1 VTSLTLAAIFHA
13 SVLATGANNTF
24 VSYAEAHK
32 VNAETGR
39 PLVVL
44 IGADWCPA
52 CRQMKSAVPQL
63 AQKGVLQKVA
73 FTVLNTDH
81 DGAIAQ
87 KMMTGGSIPQLVMYH
102 KTASGWKRSS
112 LNGSQS
118 PAAIEAFINAG
129 VAAQAKV
136 PANSL
141 GSN

>member
-1 VTSLTLAAIFHA
+1 VTSLTLAVILHA
-13 SVLATGANNTF
+13 SVLATGANTF

-52 CRQMKSAVPQL
+52 CRQMKTSAVPQL

-87 KMMTGGSIPQLVMYH
+87 KMMTGGSIPQLVMYR
-102 KTASGWKRSS
+102 KTPTGWKRTS
-112 LNGSQS
+112 LTGSQS
-118 PAAIEAFINAG
+118 PAAIEAFINEG
-129 VAAQAKV
+129 VAAQVQA

>member
-1 VTSLTLAAIFHA
+1 MTTLTLAALLHA
-13 SVLATGANNTF
+13 SVLATGANNHF

-81 DGAIAQ
+81 DGVIAQ
-87 KMMTGGSIPQLVMYH
+87 KMMTGGSIPQLVMYN
-102 KTASGWKRSS
+102 KTAAGWKRSS
-112 LNGSQS
+112 LTGSQS

-129 VAAQAKV
+129 VAAQAKA
-136 PANSL
+136 PANAL
-141 GSN
+141 GTN